1 MAYHDGADVHHFEEL
16 SGPNAFFRSFFSDLG
31 LAVAGVTL
39 LDYNFQNNRVLVWKL
54 LKGYI
59 NHTLNC
65 ITTI

>member
-39 LDYNFQNNRVLVWKL
+39 LDYNF
-54 LKGYI
+54 
-59 NHTLNC
+59 
-65 ITTI
+65 